1 MEGGQTSHRT
11 KNEIVEL
18 IAKQKRI
25 EDIILNIKGEISSNE
40 QDLAQDLYLSLLDK
54 EEEKIIQLYEKGELR
69 WFVTRMVVNN
79 LKSVNS
85 RFYYN
90 YLKNIYT
97 NNKHHNKRLKKKH
110 IILNF
115 QEEIKIGT
123 DQMNSK

>member
-18 IAKQKRI
+18 IAKQKMI

-54 EEEKIIQLYEKGELR
+54 EEEKVVALYEKGELR

-90 YLKNIYT
+90 YLKN
-97 NNKHHNKRLKKKH
+97 
-110 IILNF
+110 
-115 QEEIKIGT
+115 T
-123 DQMNSK
+123 DYINIDDIADKV

>member
-1 MEGGQTSHRT
+1 MQGDERTNRT

-18 IAKQKRI
+18 IAKERMI

-54 EEEKIIQLYEKGELR
+54 EEEKIVQLYERGELR

-90 YLKNIYT
+90 YLKN
-97 NNKHHNKRLKKKH
+97 
-110 IILNF
+110 
-115 QEEIKIGT
+115 T
-123 DQMNSK
+123 DYINIDDIRDKV